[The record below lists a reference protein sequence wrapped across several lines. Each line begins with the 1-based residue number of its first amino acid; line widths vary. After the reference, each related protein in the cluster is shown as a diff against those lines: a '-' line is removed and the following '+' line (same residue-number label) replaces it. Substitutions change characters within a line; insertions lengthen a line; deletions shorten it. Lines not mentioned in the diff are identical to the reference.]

1 MFHIYLKKLSE
12 SLLYIGWVD
21 KKQRNS
27 EINMLQ
33 DYAATIQ

>member
-12 SLLYIGWVD
+12 SLLYIGWGD

-33 DYAATIQ
+33 DNTTTIQ